1 VEPTGG
7 GRTGGIVRGFTD
19 IGVGT
24 LVSRISGFAREIVTA
39 AVFGA
44 GTSMDI
50 FVAAFTIP
58 NLVCRVLGETAVES
72 AFMPLFRGLSA
83 KGEKSAAWRLASHTL
98 NGLTVLLIA
107 LVVLGI
113 AASPLLVRLVAT
125 GFEGEAFDATVRM
138 TRLMFPF
145 GLVIGLAA
153 LMGAILLAHRR
164 YRPYSMAPIML
175 NVGILGSVVLLSG
188 ELSFYSLGV
197 GVLAGGTLQFLVQ
210 VPFVRRLAARDGER
224 LFRPGAGY
232 RDETMRH
239 VRRLAGPVLA
249 SAVIQRLGTLVDRL
263 IASFLVPGSISSLYY
278 SFRIVHLPY
287 AILALSAGRSVAPL
301 LSEQYALEQHEAF
314 RDTLTSGLRMNVAYL
329 TPVIALAVW
338 YADPIVGLIYQR
350 GAFDATD
357 LAMTSTAFS
366 LYALGL
372 VSMGAEFLLV
382 RAFAARLD
390 TATPVRVAIGA
401 FVLNVVLNLLLVRTP
416 LRHAGLALAT
426 SLAMTAHAV
435 VLYLLMNARLRAL
448 GRPITPKALLRPALK
463 VLAGAA
469 ALLAVLWALEAVSG
483 MPFARNSQAG
493 RAVRLILGAAAG
505 GGVYV
510 LVLRLLGV
518 EEIALLTRRLR
529 GRGGRTT

>member
-1 VEPTGG
+1 MEPTGT
-7 GRTGGIVRGFTD
+7 GRDSGIVRGFRD
-19 IGVGT
+19 IGLGT
-24 LVSRISGFAREIVTA
+24 LVSRVSGFAREIVTA

-72 AFMPLFRGLSA
+72 AFMPLFRGLKA
-83 KGEKSAAWRLASHTL
+83 KGDSSAAWRLASHTL
-98 NGLTVLLIA
+98 NALTIMLIA
-107 LVVLGI
+107 LVVVGI
-113 AASPLLVRLVAT
+113 AASPLLVRLVAS
-125 GFEGEAFDATVRM
+125 GFEGEVFRSTVRM

-145 GLVIGLAA
+145 GLLIGLAA
-153 LMGAILLAHRR
+153 LMGAVLLAHRS
-164 YRPYSMAPIML
+164 YRPYSLAPVML
-175 NVGILGSVVLLSG
+175 NLGILGSVVLLSG

-197 GVLAGGTLQFLVQ
+197 GVVIGGALQFLVQ

-224 LFRPGAGY
+224 LFRPGAGLK
-232 RDETMRH
+232 DENMRH

-301 LSEQYALEQHEAF
+301 LSEQFALEEHEKF
-314 RDTLTSGLRMNVAYL
+314 RRTLLAGLRMNFAYL
-329 TPVIALAVW
+329 VPVIVLAVW
-338 YADPIVGLIYQR
+338 YSDAIVGLVYQR

-357 LAMTSTAFS
+357 LAMTSSAFA
-366 LYALGL
+366 LYAVGL

-390 TATPVRVAIGA
+390 TATPVKVALGA
-401 FVLNVVLNLLLVRTP
+401 FALNVALNLLLVRTP

-426 SLAMTAHAV
+426 SLAMTVHAV
-435 VLYLLMNARLRAL
+435 ALYALMNRRLSGVGHPLRPRDLLSPLLRIAL
-448 GRPITPKALLRPALK
+448 GACLLA
-463 VLAGAA
+463 
-469 ALLAVLWALEAVSG
+469 AVLWALDAFSG
-483 MPFARNSQAG
+483 MPFAGSSQTG
-493 RAVRLILGAAAG
+493 RAARLILGGVVG
-505 GGVYV
+505 GGVY
-510 LVLRLLGV
+510 LVTLRLLGL
-518 EEIALLTRRLR
+518 EEITELTRRLR
-529 GRGGRTT
+529 R

>member
-1 VEPTGG
+1 MRRNVEPTGA
-7 GRTGGIVRGFTD
+7 GRKRGIVRGFAD
-19 IGVGT
+19 IGLGT
-24 LVSRISGFAREIVTA
+24 LVSRVSGFAREVVTA

-72 AFMPLFRGLSA
+72 AFMPLFRGLAS
-83 KGEKSAAWRLASHTL
+83 KGERHAAWRLAAHTL
-98 NGLTVLLIA
+98 NALTIVLIA

-125 GFEGEAFDATVRM
+125 GFEGEVFEETVRM

-164 YRPYSMAPIML
+164 YRPYSLAPVML
-175 NVGILGSVVLLSG
+175 NVGIIGSVALLSG

-197 GVLAGGTLQFLVQ
+197 GVLIGGSLQFLVQ
-210 VPFVRRLAARDGER
+210 TPFARRLARRDGER
-224 LFRPGAGY
+224 LFRPGAGL
-232 RDETMRH
+232 RDENMRH

-301 LSEQYALEQHEAF
+301 LSEQFALKDEESF
-314 RDTLTSGLRMNVAYL
+314 RDTLVAGLRMNLAYL
-329 TPVIALAVW
+329 TPVIVLAVW
-338 YADPIVGLIYQR
+338 HAETIVGLIYQR

-357 LAMTSTAFS
+357 LAMTSSAFA
-366 LYALGL
+366 LYAVGL

-390 TATPVRVAIGA
+390 TATPVKVAAGA
-401 FVLNVVLNLLLVRTP
+401 FGLNVVLNLLLVRTP

-426 SLAMTAHAV
+426 SLAMTAHAS
-435 VLYLLMNARLRAL
+435 VLYTLMNRRLAATGARIAVSS
-448 GRPITPKALLRPALK
+448 LLRPLVKIAVG
-463 VLAGAA
+463 VLA
-469 ALLAVLWALEAVSG
+469 LVAVLWALDAFAG
-483 MPFARNSQAG
+483 MAFARSVQLERALRLVIAG
-493 RAVRLILGAAAG
+493 AAG
-505 GGVYV
+505 GGVYLV
-510 LVLRLLGV
+510 VLRLLRV
-518 EEIALLTRRLR
+518 EEITELLGRLR
-529 GRGGRTT
+529 R